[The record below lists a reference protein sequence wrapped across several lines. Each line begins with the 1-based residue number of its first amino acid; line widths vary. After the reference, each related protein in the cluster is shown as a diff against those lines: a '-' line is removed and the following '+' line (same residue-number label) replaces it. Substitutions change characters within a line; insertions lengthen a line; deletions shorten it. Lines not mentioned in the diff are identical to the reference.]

1 MFSFIFNLFY
11 YPLYNIIIFLS
22 AIIPGNDFGIAVVLL
37 TILVKVAILPLSHKT
52 TVAQR
57 KMKEIEPHIKKIK
70 EQFKDNQEEQA
81 VRTMNLYK
89 EHGINPFSSILLLII
104 QLPMFIALY
113 YLFSGEIDLASPI
126 IVSFNLIPASINTL
140 FLGLIELSASNIYLA
155 VLVGLTQY
163 IQTKLSVPE
172 LPKSQEKNPSF
183 SEDFAK
189 SMNWQVK
196 YFLPIFII
204 YVASKLNAAVSI
216 FWITSNLFS
225 IGHELIV
232 KRKAEAEKTI

>member
-11 YPLYNIIIFLS
+11 YPLYNGIVFFS
-22 AIIPGNDFGIAVVLL
+22 AIVPNNDIGIAIILL
-37 TILVKVAILPLSHKT
+37 TISVKVLILPLSHKT
-52 TVAQR
+52 TIAQK

-81 VRTMNLYK
+81 IRTMNLYK
-89 EHGINPFSSILLLII
+89 EHGINPFASIFLLFI

-113 YLFSGEIDLASPI
+113 YIFTNKIDLTSPI
-126 IVSFNLIPASINTL
+126 IYSFNIIPDSINHL
-140 FLGLIELSASNIYLA
+140 FLGVIDLSISNFYLA
-155 VLVGLTQY
+155 LLVGLTQF
-163 IQTKLSVPE
+163 IQTKFSVPE

-183 SEDFAK
+183 AEDFAK

-204 YVASKLNAAVSI
+204 YIASNLNAAVSV

-225 IGHELIV
+225 IGHELFV
-232 KRKAEAEKTI
+232 KRKSESL

>member
-1 MFSFIFNLFY
+1 MFSFIFNIFY
-11 YPLYNIIIFLS
+11 YPLYNAIIFLS
-22 AIIPGNDFGIAVVLL
+22 AVVPGNDFGVAIVLL
-37 TILVKVAILPLSHKT
+37 TILVKIIILPLSHKT
-52 TVAQR
+52 TVAQK
-57 KMKEIEPHIKKIK
+57 KMKEIEPQIKKIK
-70 EQFKDNQEEQA
+70 EQYKDNQEEQA

-89 EHGINPFSSILLLII
+89 EHGVNPFASILLLFI

-113 YLFSGEIDLASPI
+113 YLFSGKIDLASPI
-126 IVSFNLIPASINTL
+126 ILSFNLIPASINTL
-140 FLGLIELSASNIYLA
+140 FLGLIDLSVSNIYLA

-183 SEDFAK
+183 AEDFAK

-204 YVASKLNAAVSI
+204 YVAYKLNAAVSI

-225 IGHELIV
+225 IGHELVV
-232 KRKAEAEKTI
+232 KHKANAIETE